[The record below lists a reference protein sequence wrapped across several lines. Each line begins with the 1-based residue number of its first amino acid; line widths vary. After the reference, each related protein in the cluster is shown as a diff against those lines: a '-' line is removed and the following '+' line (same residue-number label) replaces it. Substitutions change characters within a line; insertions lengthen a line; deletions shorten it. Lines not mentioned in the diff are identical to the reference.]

1 MLSVVSFGLLAP
13 FLYSGCNKKSRSV
26 EKVDK
31 EIGYSKRLVK
41 FLETPVIKF
50 VYDVLFYHLFLLLF
64 SYVLLVNNTYSKSPT
79 TDTSN
84 LSGLNDSNASL
95 IDSVGIDDQA
105 TLGSALILELLLAL
119 WILQMV
125 INDIREVE
133 IFV

>member
-13 FLYSGCNKKSRSV
+13 FLYSSCNKKSRSV